1 MAVVAP
7 PFPLAEN
14 GAAVDHI
21 LGDRTNGAAR
31 LKVFIADDN
40 ETNTNVFTD
49 YLRSRGYEVDVAHN
63 GADALLRLRE
73 AKPDLILMDIQMP
86 GMDGLEVMQQV
97 RKDDGLQHIPIVAL
111 TALAMPGDRDRCLA
125 AGADEYLS
133 KPISLQR
140 LMYLIENH
148 AYKREM

>member
-1 MAVVAP
+1 
-7 PFPLAEN
+7 
-14 GAAVDHI
+14 
-21 LGDRTNGAAR
+21 
-31 LKVFIADDN
+31 
-40 ETNTNVFTD
+40 
-49 YLRSRGYEVDVAHN
+49 
-63 GADALLRLRE
+63 
-73 AKPDLILMDIQMP
+73 MDIQMP

-140 LMYLIENH
+140 LIYLIENH